1 MVIKIGITGSI
12 GMGKSTVSSIFRNNN
27 IKVWDADFEVHN
39 LYRKGKDGY
48 NSIISIYPELKDKV
62 EINRKKVSNLLR
74 EKKIDLKLIEEII
87 HPLLIRSREEFIKK
101 NKKDKL
107 LIFDIPLLYETKAY
121 IWLDYVINV
130 FCSKKNQIERL
141 KKREN
146 FDIKKINYLISK
158 QISVNRKNKKA
169 DYVINTDQDLKQV
182 ERQVINFIK
191 TMRKF
196 ND

>member
-1 MVIKIGITGSI
+1 MAIKIGITGSI
-12 GMGKSTVSSIFRNNN
+12 GMGKSTVSSIFKNNN
-27 IKVWDADFEVHN
+27 IKVWDADFEVHT
-39 LYRKGKDGY
+39 LYKKGKEGY
-48 NSIISIYPELKDKV
+48 NSITSIYPDLKDKV
-62 EINRKKVSNLLR
+62 EINRKKVSYLLR

-101 NKKDKL
+101 NKKDNF

-130 FCSKKNQIERL
+130 FCSKKSQIERL
-141 KKREN
+141 KQREN

-158 QISVNRKNKKA
+158 QISVNQKNKKA

>member
-1 MVIKIGITGSI
+1 MAIKIGITGSI
-12 GMGKSTVSSIFRNNN
+12 GMGKSTVSSIFKNNN

-39 LYRKGKDGY
+39 LYKKGKEGY

-87 HPLLIRSREEFIKK
+87 HPLLIKSREEFIKK

-121 IWLDYVINV
+121 VWLDYVINV

-141 KKREN
+141 KQREN
-146 FDIKKINYLISK
+146 FDIKKTNYLISK
-158 QISVNRKNKKA
+158 QISVNQKNKKA

-182 ERQVINFIK
+182 ERQVVDFIK

>member
-39 LYRKGKDGY
+39 LYKKGKEGY

-121 IWLDYVINV
+121 VWLDYVINV

-141 KKREN
+141 KQREN

-158 QISVNRKNKKA
+158 QISVNQKNKKA
-169 DYVINTDQDLKQV
+169 DYIINTDQDLKQV

>member
-39 LYRKGKDGY
+39 LYKKGKEGY
-48 NSIISIYPELKDKV
+48 NSIILIYPELKDKV

-101 NKKDKL
+101 NKKDKF

-158 QISVNRKNKKA
+158 QISVNQKNKKA

>member
-39 LYRKGKDGY
+39 LYKKGKEGY

-130 FCSKKNQIERL
+130 FCSKKNQIKRL
-141 KKREN
+141 KQREN

-158 QISVNRKNKKA
+158 QISVNQKNKKA
-169 DYVINTDQDLKQV
+169 DYVINTDQDLEQV

-191 TMRKF
+191 IMRKF

>member
-1 MVIKIGITGSI
+1 LVIKIGITGSI

-39 LYRKGKDGY
+39 LYKKGKEGY
-48 NSIISIYPELKDKV
+48 NSLISIYPELKDKV

-101 NKKDKL
+101 NKKDNF

-141 KKREN
+141 KQREN

-158 QISVNRKNKKA
+158 QISVNQKNKKA

>member
-1 MVIKIGITGSI
+1 LVIKIGITGSI
-12 GMGKSTVSSIFRNNN
+12 GMGKSTVSSIFKNNN

-39 LYRKGKDGY
+39 LYKKGKEGY

-62 EINRKKVSNLLR
+62 EINRIKVSNLLR

-130 FCSKKNQIERL
+130 FCSKKNQIKRL
-141 KKREN
+141 KQREN

-158 QISVNRKNKKA
+158 QISVNQKNKKA

>member
-1 MVIKIGITGSI
+1 MAIKIGITGSI
-12 GMGKSTVSSIFRNNN
+12 GMGKSTVSSIFKNNN

-39 LYRKGKDGY
+39 LYKKGKEGY

-141 KKREN
+141 KQREN

-158 QISVNRKNKKA
+158 QISVNQKNKKA

-182 ERQVINFIK
+182 ERQVVNFIK

>member
-27 IKVWDADFEVHN
+27 IKVWDADFEVHT
-39 LYRKGKDGY
+39 LYKKGKEGY

-101 NKKDKL
+101 NKKDNF

-141 KKREN
+141 KQREN

-158 QISVNRKNKKA
+158 QISVNQKNKKA

>member
-1 MVIKIGITGSI
+1 MAIKIGITGSI
-12 GMGKSTVSSIFRNNN
+12 GMGKSTVSSIFKNNN

-39 LYRKGKDGY
+39 LYKKGKEGY

-158 QISVNRKNKKA
+158 QISVNQKNKKA

>member
-12 GMGKSTVSSIFRNNN
+12 GMGKSTVSSIFKNNN

-39 LYRKGKDGY
+39 LYKKGKEGY

-62 EINRKKVSNLLR
+62 EINRIKVSNLLR

-130 FCSKKNQIERL
+130 FCSKKNQIKRL
-141 KKREN
+141 KQREN

-158 QISVNRKNKKA
+158 QISVNQKNKKA

>member
-27 IKVWDADFEVHN
+27 IKVWDADFEVHT
-39 LYRKGKDGY
+39 LYKKGKEGY

-62 EINRKKVSNLLR
+62 EINRKKVFYLLR
-74 EKKIDLKLIEEII
+74 EEKIDLKLIEKII
-87 HPLLIRSREEFIKK
+87 HPLLIKSREKFIKK

-141 KKREN
+141 KQREN

-158 QISVNRKNKKA
+158 QISVNQKNKKA

-182 ERQVINFIK
+182 ERQVINLIK

-196 ND
+196 SD

>member
-39 LYRKGKDGY
+39 LYKKGKEGY

-158 QISVNRKNKKA
+158 QISVNQKNKKA

>member
-1 MVIKIGITGSI
+1 MAIKIGITGSI

-27 IKVWDADFEVHN
+27 IKVWDADFEVHT
-39 LYRKGKDGY
+39 LYKKGKEGY
-48 NSIISIYPELKDKV
+48 NSIISIYPELEDKV

-141 KKREN
+141 KQREN

-158 QISVNRKNKKA
+158 QISVNQKNKKA

-182 ERQVINFIK
+182 ERQVIDFIK
-191 TMRKF
+191 KMRKF

>member
-12 GMGKSTVSSIFRNNN
+12 GMGKSTVSSIFRKNN

-39 LYRKGKDGY
+39 LYKKGEDGY

-130 FCSKKNQIERL
+130 FCSEKNQIKRL

-158 QISVNRKNKKA
+158 QISVNQKNKKA

>member
-1 MVIKIGITGSI
+1 
-12 GMGKSTVSSIFRNNN
+12 MGKSTVSSIFRNNN
-27 IKVWDADFEVHN
+27 IKVWDADFEVHT
-39 LYRKGKDGY
+39 LYKKGKEGY
-48 NSIISIYPELKDKV
+48 NSIISKYPELEDKV

-141 KKREN
+141 KNREN

-158 QISVNRKNKKA
+158 QISVNQKNKKA

-182 ERQVINFIK
+182 ERQVINLIK

>member
-1 MVIKIGITGSI
+1 MAIKIGITGSI
-12 GMGKSTVSSIFRNNN
+12 GMGKSTVSSIFKNNN

-39 LYRKGKDGY
+39 LYKKGKEGY
-48 NSIISIYPELKDKV
+48 NSIISIYPELEDKV

-141 KKREN
+141 KQREN
-146 FDIKKINYLISK
+146 FDKKKINYLISK
-158 QISVNRKNKKA
+158 QISVNQKNKKA

>member
-1 MVIKIGITGSI
+1 MAIKIGITGSI

-39 LYRKGKDGY
+39 LYKNGKDGY

-130 FCSKKNQIERL
+130 FCSKKSQIERL

-146 FDIKKINYLISK
+146 FDVKKINYLISK
-158 QISVNRKNKKA
+158 QISVNQKNKKA

>member
-39 LYRKGKDGY
+39 LYKNGKEGY

-141 KKREN
+141 KQREN

-158 QISVNRKNKKA
+158 QISVNQKNKKA

>member
-1 MVIKIGITGSI
+1 MAIKIGITGSI

-39 LYRKGKDGY
+39 LYKKGKEGY

-87 HPLLIRSREEFIKK
+87 HPLLIKSREEFIKK

-141 KKREN
+141 KQREN

-158 QISVNRKNKKA
+158 QISVNQKNKKA

>member
-12 GMGKSTVSSIFRNNN
+12 GMGKSTVSSIFKNNN

-39 LYRKGKDGY
+39 LYKKGKEGY

-141 KKREN
+141 KQREN

-158 QISVNRKNKKA
+158 QISVNQKNKKA

-191 TMRKF
+191 TMRKS

>member
-1 MVIKIGITGSI
+1 MAIKIGITGSI
-12 GMGKSTVSSIFRNNN
+12 GMGKSTVSSIFKNNN

-39 LYRKGKDGY
+39 LYKNGKDGY

-130 FCSKKNQIERL
+130 FCSKKSQIERL
-141 KKREN
+141 KQREN

-158 QISVNRKNKKA
+158 QISVNQKNKKA

>member
-1 MVIKIGITGSI
+1 MAIKIGITGSI
-12 GMGKSTVSSIFRNNN
+12 GMGKSTVSSIFKNNN

-39 LYRKGKDGY
+39 LYKKGKEGY
-48 NSIISIYPELKDKV
+48 NSIISIYPELKDRV

-87 HPLLIRSREEFIKK
+87 HPLLIKSREEFIKK

-141 KKREN
+141 KQREN

-158 QISVNRKNKKA
+158 QISVNQKNKKA

-182 ERQVINFIK
+182 ERQVVNFIK